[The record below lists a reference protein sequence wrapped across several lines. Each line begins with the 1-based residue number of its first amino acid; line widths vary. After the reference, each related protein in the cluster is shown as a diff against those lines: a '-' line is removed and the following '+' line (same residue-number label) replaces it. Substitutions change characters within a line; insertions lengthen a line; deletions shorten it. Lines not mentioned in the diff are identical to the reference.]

1 MRERGGGEA
10 EWMENLGEG
19 ERRGWGWMDGGV
31 GGGREEGLGLDGC
44 GSGMRKR
51 RRARLDGRGSGIK
64 ERGGSVAGWMGEWDE
79 GERWGQG
86 WIDAGVK

>member
-44 GSGMRKR
+44 GNGMRKR
-51 RRARLDGRGSGIK
+51 RRGKAVWK
-64 ERGGSVAGWMGEWDE
+64 GEWDK
-79 GERWGQG
+79 GKRRERSWMDG
-86 WIDAGVK
+86 GVG